1 MENDNGSMER
11 ILLMFKV
18 EEKGR
23 LVVDGN
29 TRSVSRWLIQ
39 TKQTTAICCI
49 VLAFTVCV
57 MNEWIV
63 ENPDMQC
70 CVNDPVF
77 LIQLQP

>member
-1 MENDNGSMER
+1 MEIYIGSMER

-18 EEKGR
+18 EEKER
-23 LVVDGN
+23 LVVDRN

-63 ENPDMQC
+63 ENPEMQR
-70 CVNDPVF
+70 CVNDNVF

>member
-1 MENDNGSMER
+1 MEIDNGSMER

-18 EEKGR
+18 EEKER
-23 LVVDGN
+23 LVMDRN

-39 TKQTTAICCI
+39 TKQTTVICCI

-63 ENPDMQC
+63 ENPKMQR
-70 CVNDPVF
+70 CVNDTVF